1 MALGTAVALGGRA
14 GPAPGADEPW
24 VHHHLAELPGSI
36 RADVE
41 SWIDALR
48 GQGQRPSPPIAWV
61 SNRTYPMF
69 AEPALLA
76 WAERYDSLRAVT
88 SDDVEQALRDH
99 SGRSR
104 HNVHTALRSLFRGLK
119 REGRV
124 FADPARGITAHYAR
138 RLPRPR
144 PLPLDRLRGL
154 LDQVTGPRHRLVTAL
169 VAVHALSLEE
179 LRALR
184 LADHDPVRCAP
195 GHRPRWPAV
204 HPRARGVRRPA
215 GDRLATSTSR
225 QLAPHPKPTRPY
237 RPPDRYTPEPA
248 MA

>member
-48 GQGQRPSPPIAWV
+48 GQGRRPSPPIAWV
-61 SNRTYPMF
+61 SIRTYPMF

-99 SGRSR
+99 SGRSP

-138 RLPRPR
+138 RLPR

-184 LADHDPVRCAP
+184 LADHDPVRCALDIDRAGLP
-195 GHRPRWPAV
+195 FTLVLEEFVARLVTDWR
-204 HPRARGVRRPA
+204 RARAASWPHTRNPHVRIA
-215 GDRLATSTSR
+215 
-225 QLAPHPKPTRPY
+225 H
-237 RPPDRYTPEPA
+237 PDRYTPEPA